1 MRKLLLLPAYLL
13 ALAMCQPGSAQP
25 PRTVSLAEP
34 ESPFIAF
41 NIWVKVGSQNDPEG
55 KEGLAALTANL
66 LSDGSTTED
75 SYQQIL
81 EKLYPMAAGYG
92 YNVDKEMSV
101 FTGRVHKDNLEA
113 YYELFRNHLLAPA
126 FDESDFERVKN
137 QTMNYLERTR
147 RYGRDEELSK
157 ELLFSMTYAGTPYE
171 HPQEGYVG
179 SVASITLDDVKEFY
193 NSYYVANNIVVGV
206 GGGYPDGFLARV
218 RDDFDTLAEGEIDP
232 VPPPEPRRPDGVE
245 VLIVEKSTDATPIS
259 IGFPLDF
266 IRGDDQ
272 FFPMMAMASWFGEHR
287 NSFSHL
293 YQVIRE
299 ARGMNYGDYAYIEA
313 FPRGYTTQQP
323 RVNVA
328 RRSQLFEIW
337 IRPISE
343 TAPGNL
349 HDRTLFATRAALRE
363 LQDLVDGGMTQE
375 ELEATQQFLRNY
387 SINWGSTI
395 TRRLAYAIDD
405 AFYDI
410 EGEGYLAS
418 IRPGLEALTLPQVND
433 AIESELQY
441 ESMYLVFITRDAEAF
456 KAKLLS
462 GEPTPITYAGE
473 KPAELLAEDEEIAS
487 YPIPVEE
494 EKIKIIGI
502 NDVYETGGPM
512 K

>member
-1 MRKLLLLPAYLL
+1 MRKLLLLPACLL
-13 ALAMCQPGSAQP
+13 ALAACQPGSDQP
-25 PRTVSLAEP
+25 PNTVALAEP

-41 NIWVKVGSQNDPEG
+41 SIWVKVGSQNDPQG

-92 YNVDKEMSV
+92 YNVDKEMTV
-101 FTGRVHKDNLEA
+101 FTGRVHRDNLDA
-113 YYELFRNHLLAPA
+113 YYELFRNSLLAPA
-126 FDESDFERVKN
+126 FDESDFERVKT
-137 QTMNYLERTR
+137 QTMNFLERTR

-157 ELLFSMTYAGTPYE
+157 ELLFSMAYAGTPYE
-171 HPQEGYVG
+171 HPQEGYVE
-179 SVASITLDDVKEFY
+179 SVASITLDDIRNFY
-193 NSYYVANNIVVGV
+193 NQYYVSNNIVVGV

-218 RDDFDTLAEGEIDP
+218 REDFNALPEAEVAA
-232 VPPPEPRRPDGVE
+232 VPAPEPRMPDGIE
-245 VLIVEKSTDATPIS
+245 LLIVEKPTDATPIS

-266 IRGDDQ
+266 VRGDDEY
-272 FFPMMAMASWFGEHR
+272 FPMVAMASWFGEHR

-323 RVNVA
+323 PVNIA
-328 RRSQLFEIW
+328 RRSHLFEIW
-337 IRPISE
+337 IRPISS

-363 LQDLVDGGMTQE
+363 LQALVDGGMTGE

-405 AFYDI
+405 AFYGLG
-410 EGEGYLAS
+410 GEGYLAS
-418 IRPGLEALTLPQVND
+418 IRPGLSALTLPQVNE
-433 AIESELQY
+433 AIESNLQY
-441 ESMYLVFITRDAEAF
+441 ESMYLVFITQDAEAF

-462 GEPTPITYAGE
+462 GEPTPISYAGE

-487 YPIPVEE
+487 YPIPVEAG
-494 EKIKIIGI
+494 KIRIIGI
-502 NDVYETGGPM
+502 NDVYQTGGPVQ
-512 K
+512 